1 MSKFAIEGYMEV
13 PEEDLAAVLSE
24 LPNHASLTRD
34 EPGCIEFE
42 AGQRPGEPHV
52 LDVSE
57 LYESREAFELH
68 KSRIQGSKWAE
79 VTKNVS
85 RHYRVEEIES

>member
-1 MSKFAIEGYMEV
+1 MSKFAIEGHMEV

-42 AGQRPGEPHV
+42 VGQRPGEPHV
-52 LDVSE
+52 LDVRE
-57 LYESREAFELH
+57 LYESREALELH

-85 RHYRVEEIES
+85 RHYRVGEVES

>member
-1 MSKFAIEGYMEV
+1 MKLAIEGHMEI

-34 EPGCIEFE
+34 EPGCIEFD
-42 AGQRPGEPHV
+42 ASQRPGEPHI
-52 LDVSE
+52 LDVRE
-57 LYESREAFELH
+57 LYENREAFERY
-68 KSRIQGSKWAE
+68 KSRSQGSKWAE

-85 RHYRVEEIES
+85 RHYRVVEVES